1 MRRGAVTERLTNR
14 LIHRNRG
21 KKQLDLNLTTTL
33 AAQKS
38 MKYRVLGTTVSG
50 RRFDVEV
57 FAACAREAEVFVS
70 LRAQCR
76 RESINVAGVL
86 DVARQTV
93 LCKDQVPPQLQG
105 FRAMLAEL
113 HDVIRIGRISY
124 SASREYRWLCSVLEN
139 EEVDWDFFKHCERR
153 LDRVSNF
160 ASGKNEMLTEHL
172 IRLAAIGIG
181 LLESKAVPNTQ
192 NLFDLM
198 WQVRSTAILYGPV
211 LSYAFGRPQ
220 LSVVKSSGC

>member
-1 MRRGAVTERLTNR
+1 
-14 LIHRNRG
+14 
-21 KKQLDLNLTTTL
+21 
-33 AAQKS
+33 
-38 MKYRVLGTTVSG
+38 MKYRVLGTTKSG
-50 RRFDVEV
+50 RRFDQEV

-70 LRAQCR
+70 LRARCQG
-76 RESINVAGVL
+76 EVVNVAGVL

-93 LCKDQVPPQLQG
+93 RCKDLVAPELQE
-105 FRAMLAEL
+105 FRAMLSEL

-124 SASREYRWLCSVLEN
+124 SASREYQWLRSVVDNN
-139 EEVDWDFFKHCERR
+139 EVEGNFFRHCERR
-153 LDRVSNF
+153 LNQLSSFESNE
-160 ASGKNEMLTEHL
+160 NELLTEHL
-172 IRLAAIGIG
+172 IRLAAIGIS

-211 LSYAFGRPQ
+211 LSSAFNRPQ

>member
-1 MRRGAVTERLTNR
+1 
-14 LIHRNRG
+14 
-21 KKQLDLNLTTTL
+21 
-33 AAQKS
+33 
-38 MKYRVLGTTVSG
+38 MKYRVLGTSVSG

-76 RESINVAGVL
+76 GELVNVAGVF
-86 DVARQTV
+86 DVARQTI
-93 LCKDQVPPQLQG
+93 LCKDLNPPQLQR
-105 FRAMLAEL
+105 FRAMLSEL

-124 SASREYRWLCSVLEN
+124 SASREYQWLCSVVDSN
-139 EEVDWDFFKHCERR
+139 EVDGNFFQHCERR
-153 LDRVSNF
+153 LDHVSNF
-160 ASGKNEMLTEHL
+160 ESANNELFTEHL
-172 IRLAAIGIG
+172 IRLAAIGIS

-211 LSYAFGRPQ
+211 LSSAFNRPQ
-220 LSVVKSSGC
+220 LSLVESSGC